1 MKFNLTKLSTA
12 LVLGTLAL
20 GASAKTTN
28 ADIFGE
34 NKDFQNLG
42 QDIHFHAKDGS
53 FKRGKRC
60 AEESISQKR
69 KMQIEQKI
77 AAHKD
82 ATGYNALTSAISTVA
97 ANDITV
103 QFHVIYS
110 ESRKN
115 GVQGNIPDSMIF
127 DQMDVLNSAFAGTGF
142 SFTLGGISRTKNNGW
157 YTRCYSS
164 GTESKM
170 KNALAV
176 DPAHNMNVYT
186 CSPSGG
192 ILGYARFP
200 DSYAESSNM
209 HGVVLL
215 DESLPG
221 GSAAPYNLGD
231 TGTHEVGHYL
241 GLYHT
246 FQGGCNAPGDSVAD
260 TPAEASAAYGCPT
273 GRDTCAGGGADPI
286 LNFMDYTDDSCMN
299 QFSQGQI
306 DRMHNM
312 VDTYR
317 PSL

>member
-1 MKFNLTKLSTA
+1 MKFNLSKLSTA
-12 LVLGTLAL
+12 LVLGSLAL
-20 GASAKTTN
+20 GAQAKVFDKKGGNEQFKAEQDVHFLTHL
-28 ADIFGE
+28 GE
-34 NKDFQNLG
+34 L
-42 QDIHFHAKDGS
+42 
-53 FKRGKRC
+53 KRGVRC
-60 AEESISQKR
+60 AEEHISLDR
-69 KMQIEQKI
+69 KIKI
-77 AAHKD
+77 AKAVKAYKEKHGINEFSNR
-82 ATGYNALTSAISTVA
+82 ATVA
-97 ANDITV
+97 NNNINV
-103 QFHVIYS
+103 EFHVIYKS
-110 ESRKN
+110 SRR
-115 GVQGNIPDSMIF
+115 GGIEGNIPDSMIL
-127 DQMDVLNSAFAGTGF
+127 DQMDVLNDAYAGTGF
-142 SFTLGGISRTKNNGW
+142 TFTLGGINRVKNNKW
-157 YTRCYSS
+157 YTGCYSS
-164 GTESKM
+164 SNEKKM
-170 KNALAV
+170 KQALAV
-176 DPAHNMNVYT
+176 DPARNMNVYT

-200 DSYAESSNM
+200 DSYAESNYM

-306 DRMHNM
+306 DRMHDM
-312 VDTYR
+312 VNTYK

>member
-1 MKFNLTKLSTA
+1 MKFSMTKIATA
-12 LVLGTLAL
+12 LVLGSLAL
-20 GASAKTTN
+20 GTSAQVNTKDVFEAN
-28 ADIFGE
+28 ADFSG
-34 NKDFQNLG
+34 LA
-42 QDIHFHAKDGS
+42 QDIHFMGNDGHMH
-53 FKRGKRC
+53 RGKRC
-60 AEESISQKR
+60 AEQ
-69 KMQIEQKI
+69 
-77 AAHKD
+77 H
-82 ATGYNALTSAISTVA
+82 ISTDRKIKIEERLQANKKAKGINSFAASLANIA

-103 QFHVIYS
+103 QFHVVYK
-110 ESRKN
+110 ESKRG
-115 GVQGNIPDSMIF
+115 GVEGNIPDSMIL
-127 DQMDVLNSAFAGTGF
+127 DQMDVLNNAYAGTGF
-142 SFTLGGISRTKNNGW
+142 TFTLGGITRTKNNGW

-200 DSYAESSNM
+200 DSYPETSNM
-209 HGVVLL
+209 HGVVML

-221 GSAAPYNLGD
+221 GSASPYNLGD
-231 TGTHEVGHYL
+231 TATHEVGHYL

-273 GRDTCAGGGADPI
+273 GRDTCSGGGADPI

-299 QFSQGQI
+299 QFTSGQT
-306 DRMHNM
+306 DRMHSM
-312 VDTYR
+312 TDTYR

>member
-1 MKFNLTKLSTA
+1 MKFNLAKVSAAVLLGSLTLS
-12 LVLGTLAL
+12 
-20 GASAKTTN
+20 ASAKVDSLDVFE
-28 ADIFGE
+28 A
-34 NKDFQNLG
+34 NKDFSGLA
-42 QDIHFHAKDGS
+42 QDIHFMGKEGHMH
-53 FKRGKRC
+53 RGKRC
-60 AEESISQKR
+60 AEEHISKDR
-69 KMQIEQKI
+69 KLAIAKQIK
-77 AAHKD
+77 
-82 ATGYNALTSAISTVA
+82 ALQAERAGIEGFNRNQSNNIE
-97 ANDITV
+97 V
-103 QFHVIYS
+103 QFNVIYKS
-110 ESRKN
+110 KR
-115 GVQGNIPDSMIF
+115 GVVEGNIPDSMIM

-142 SFTLGGISRTKNNGW
+142 TFSLKGISRTKNNRW
-157 YTRCYSS
+157 YTGCYSS
-164 GTESKM
+164 GTENKM
-170 KNALAV
+170 KQALAV
-176 DPAHNMNVYT
+176 DPATTMNVYT

-200 DSYAESSNM
+200 DSAPESSYI

-246 FQGGCNAPGDSVAD
+246 FQGGCNNPGDYVAD

-273 GRDTCAGGGADPI
+273 GRDTCSGGGADPI

-306 DRMHNM
+306 DRMHDM
-312 VDTYR
+312 VNTYK

>member
-1 MKFNLTKLSTA
+1 MKFNLAKVSAAVLLGSLTLS
-12 LVLGTLAL
+12 
-20 GASAKTTN
+20 ASAKVDSLDVFE
-28 ADIFGE
+28 A
-34 NKDFQNLG
+34 NKDFSGLE
-42 QDIHFHAKDGS
+42 QDIHFMGKKGHMH
-53 FKRGKRC
+53 RGKRC
-60 AEESISQKR
+60 AEEHISKDR
-69 KMQIEQKI
+69 KLAIAKQIK
-77 AAHKD
+77 
-82 ATGYNALTSAISTVA
+82 ALQAEHAGIEGFNRNQT
-97 ANDITV
+97 NDIQV
-103 QFHVIYS
+103 QFHVIYKS
-110 ESRKN
+110 KN
-115 GVQGNIPDSMIF
+115 GVVEGNIPDSMIM
-127 DQMDVLNSAFAGTGF
+127 DQMDVLNDAFAGTGF
-142 SFTLGGISRTKNNGW
+142 TFSLGGITRTRKNGW

-164 GTESKM
+164 GTERKM
-170 KNALAV
+170 KQALAV
-176 DPAHNMNVYT
+176 NPATNLNIYT

-200 DSYAESSNM
+200 DSYPETSYM

-246 FQGGCNAPGDSVAD
+246 FQGGCKNPGDYVAD

-273 GRDTCAGGGADPI
+273 GRDTCSGGGADPI

-312 VDTYR
+312 VNTYK

>member
-1 MKFNLTKLSTA
+1 MKFNLSKLSTA
-12 LVLGTLAL
+12 LVLGTLAM
-20 GASAKTTN
+20 GASAKVNSDDILGQN
-28 ADIFGE
+28 ADFAGH
-34 NKDFQNLG
+34 DG
-42 QDIHFHAKDGS
+42 DIHFIGHDG
-53 FKRGKRC
+53 KIKNGKRC
-60 AEESISQKR
+60 AHETKTQKER
-69 KMQIEQKI
+69 TEIENRIASYKKQKGL
-77 AAHKD
+77 
-82 ATGYNALTSAISTVA
+82 TGVSSSFAGVA

-115 GVQGNIPDSMIF
+115 GQQGNIPDSMIL

-142 SFTLGGISRTKNNGW
+142 SFTLGGISRTHNNGW
-157 YTRCYSS
+157 YSRCYSS

-170 KNALAV
+170 KQALAV
-176 DPAHNMNVYT
+176 DPATNLNVYT
-186 CSPSGG
+186 CSPTGG

-200 DSYAESSNM
+200 DSYPETSYM

-273 GRDTCAGGGADPI
+273 GRDTCSGGGADPI

-299 QFSQGQI
+299 QFSAGQT
-306 DRMHNM
+306 DRMHDM
-312 VDTYR
+312 VNTYK

>member
-1 MKFNLTKLSTA
+1 MKFNLAKVSTA
-12 LVLGTLAL
+12 IILGSLAL
-20 GASAKTTN
+20 GASAKVDVFEAN
-28 ADIFGE
+28 AEFSGLE
-34 NKDFQNLG
+34 
-42 QDIHFHAKDGS
+42 QDIHFLGKDGHMH
-53 FKRGKRC
+53 RGKRC
-60 AEESISQKR
+60 AEEHISPKR
-69 KMQIEQKI
+69 KLAIETKI
-77 AAHKD
+77 QAHKK
-82 ATGYNALTSAISTVA
+82 AIGYNDFNAALGNVANNEIS
-97 ANDITV
+97 V
-103 QFHVIYS
+103 QFHVVYK
-110 ESRKN
+110 ESKRG
-115 GVQGNIPDSMIF
+115 GVEGNIPDSMIF
-127 DQMDVLNSAFAGTGF
+127 DQMDVLNQAYAGTGF

-176 DPAHNMNVYT
+176 DPATNLNVYT

-200 DSYAESSNM
+200 DSYAESNNM
-209 HGVVLL
+209 HGVVML

-231 TGTHEVGHYL
+231 TATHEVGHYL

-273 GRDTCAGGGADPI
+273 GRDTCSGGGSDPI

-299 QFSQGQI
+299 QFSSGQI
-306 DRMHNM
+306 DRAHQMT
-312 VDTYR
+312 DTYR

>member
-1 MKFNLTKLSTA
+1 MKFNLSKLSAA

-20 GASAKTTN
+20 GANAKTVS
-28 ADIFGE
+28 D
-34 NKDFQNLG
+34 DVLG
-42 QDIHFHAKDGS
+42 QNPDFAGHGADVHFIGHDGHI
-53 FKRGKRC
+53 KNGKRC
-60 AEESISQKR
+60 AHENLSPIR
-69 KMQIEQKI
+69 KNAIERRL
-77 AAHKD
+77 AAYKKQNGLSND
-82 ATGYNALTSAISTVA
+82 LASFTGVT

-103 QFHVIYS
+103 QWHVIYS
-110 ESRKN
+110 ETRKD

-142 SFTLGGISRTKNNGW
+142 TFSMGGITRTKNNRW
-157 YTRCYSS
+157 YTGCYSS
-164 GTESKM
+164 QLEGKIKQS
-170 KNALAV
+170 LAV
-176 DPAHNMNVYT
+176 DPAHNLNMYT
-186 CSPSGG
+186 CSPKGG

-200 DSYAESSNM
+200 DSYAENNYM

-215 DESLPG
+215 DQSLPG
-221 GSAAPYNLGD
+221 GTAAPYNLGD

-246 FQGGCNAPGDSVAD
+246 FQGGCAAPGDSVAD
-260 TPAEASAAYGCPT
+260 TPAEESAAYGCPT

-299 QFSQGQI
+299 QFTQGQV

-312 VDTYR
+312 VNTYR

>member
-12 LVLGTLAL
+12 LVLGSLAL
-20 GASAKTTN
+20 GASAKVDVFEAN
-28 ADIFGE
+28 ADFSGLE
-34 NKDFQNLG
+34 
-42 QDIHFHAKDGS
+42 QDIHFLDSEGHMH
-53 FKRGKRC
+53 RGKRC
-60 AEESISQKR
+60 AEEHISDLRKLKIANKIKTGKEAKGLNSIS
-69 KMQIEQKI
+69 
-77 AAHKD
+77 
-82 ATGYNALTSAISTVA
+82 SAIA
-97 ANDITV
+97 GIANNNITV
-103 QFHVIYS
+103 QFHVVYKS
-110 ESRKN
+110 KR
-115 GVQGNIPDSMIF
+115 GVVEGNIPDSMIM
-127 DQMDVLNSAFAGTGF
+127 DQMDVLNSAYAGTGF
-142 SFTLGGISRTKNNGW
+142 SFTLGGITRTKNNGW

-176 DPAHNMNVYT
+176 DPANNLNIYT

-200 DSYAESSNM
+200 DSYPESSNM
-209 HGVVLL
+209 HGVVML

-273 GRDTCAGGGADPI
+273 GRDTCSGGGADPI

-299 QFSQGQI
+299 QFTSGQT
-306 DRMHNM
+306 DRMHDM
-312 VDTYR
+312 VNTYR

>member
-1 MKFNLTKLSTA
+1 MKFNLAKVSAAVLLGSLTLS
-12 LVLGTLAL
+12 
-20 GASAKTTN
+20 ASAKVDSLDVFE
-28 ADIFGE
+28 A
-34 NKDFQNLG
+34 NKDFSGLE
-42 QDIHFHAKDGS
+42 QDIHFLDKKGHMH
-53 FKRGKRC
+53 RGKRC
-60 AEESISQKR
+60 AEEHITKDR
-69 KMQIEQKI
+69 KVAIAKQIQAIKEQRGNIEGFNRNASNNI
-77 AAHKD
+77 A
-82 ATGYNALTSAISTVA
+82 
-97 ANDITV
+97 V
-103 QFHVIYS
+103 QFNVVYKDK
-110 ESRKN
+110 R
-115 GVQGNIPDSMIF
+115 GVQEGNIPDSMIM

-142 SFTLGGISRTKNNGW
+142 TFSLAGISRTKNNRW
-157 YTRCYSS
+157 YTGCYSS

-170 KNALAV
+170 KQALAV
-176 DPAHNMNVYT
+176 SPATTLNVYT

-200 DSYAESSNM
+200 DSYPETSYM

-246 FQGGCNAPGDSVAD
+246 FQGGCTGNGDYVSD

-273 GRDTCAGGGADPI
+273 GRDTCSGGGADPI

-299 QFSQGQI
+299 QFSNGQT
-306 DRMHNM
+306 DRMHDM
-312 VDTYR
+312 VNTYK